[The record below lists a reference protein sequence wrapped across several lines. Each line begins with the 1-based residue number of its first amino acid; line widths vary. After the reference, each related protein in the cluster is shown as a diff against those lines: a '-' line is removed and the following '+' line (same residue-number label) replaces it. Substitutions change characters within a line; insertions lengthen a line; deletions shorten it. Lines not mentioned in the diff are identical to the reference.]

1 MDRLQKIFLSSD
13 LNIVSPNKLKRAI
26 LTGFLALLT
35 TFIGALYLVY
45 NRISQVEDVISIYY
59 ALMLSGLLAYGL
71 NRFGYHTVAKLIV
84 LIMGDTAVFLFST
97 KAAFQ
102 ADTHFYYII
111 LCLSAFSLFGYEHR
125 WFALGFSFFTI
136 VLFWIS
142 FKTGY
147 SPLPPANYPP
157 DYVKANQIINFVVA
171 SLGACVIL
179 YFLVRL
185 NYVSEDA
192 LNKKQEEITAR
203 NSALIKA
210 NAELDRFVYSASH
223 DLRAPLTS
231 MLGLIM
237 IAQKSKSPE
246 EIDEILDRLKTRV
259 HQLDIFIHE
268 IIDIS
273 RNSRLEIEKK
283 NINVQRL
290 IQEVAEQLQYLKT
303 ESTDL
308 QLNIDPDLV
317 ISTDVSR
324 LKVIVSNLL
333 GNALKYI
340 DHAKAK
346 QQVVLEAYH
355 SHNTFILSVTDNGL
369 GIDPQYHEKIFS
381 MFFRAHDESQGSGL
395 GLYIVKE
402 AIEKLGGNII
412 LHSSPGQGS
421 TFTVHLPD

>member
-1 MDRLQKIFLSSD
+1 MDRLQKFFLSPR
-13 LNIVSPNKLKRAI
+13 LTIVSPNKLKRAL
-26 LTGFLALLT
+26 LTGFLALLSA
-35 TFIGALYLVY
+35 FIGVLYLVY
-45 NRISQVEDVISIYY
+45 NHLSQVDDVVSVYY
-59 ALMLSGLLAYGL
+59 ALIFSGLTAYGI
-71 NRFGYHTVAKLIV
+71 NRHGHHTVAKLIV
-84 LIMGDTAVFLFST
+84 LFMGDITVFLFST

-102 ADTHFYYII
+102 SDTHFYYII
-111 LCLSAFSLFGYEHR
+111 LCLSSFSLFGYEHR
-125 WFALGFSFFTI
+125 WFALGFSFLT
-136 VLFWIS
+136 VALFWVS
-142 FKTGY
+142 FETGY

-157 DYVKANQIINFVVA
+157 EYIKANQIINFVAA

-185 NYVSEDA
+185 NHLSEDA
-192 LNKKQEEITAR
+192 LNKKQKEISEQ
-203 NSALIKA
+203 NNALIKA

-246 EIDEILDRLKTRV
+246 EIDDILDRLKTRV
-259 HQLDIFIHE
+259 HQLDVFIHE

-273 RNSRLEIEKK
+273 RNSRLEVEKK
-283 NINVQRL
+283 NVNVQHL

-303 ESTDL
+303 EATDL

-317 ISTDVSR
+317 ISTDISR

-333 GNALKYI
+333 GNALKYV

-369 GIDPQYHEKIFS
+369 GIDPQYHDKIFT
-381 MFFRAHDESQGSGL
+381 MFFRAHEESQGSGL

-402 AIEKLGGNII
+402 AIEKLGGNIV